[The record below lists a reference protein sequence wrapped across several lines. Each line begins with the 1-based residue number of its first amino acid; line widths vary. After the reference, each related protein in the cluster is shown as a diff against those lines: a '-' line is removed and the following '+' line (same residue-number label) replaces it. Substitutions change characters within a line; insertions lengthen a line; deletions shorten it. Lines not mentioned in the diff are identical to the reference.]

1 MKYTALVPKTPRT
14 LRASGDR
21 WLFGYADI
29 VTLLFAS
36 FAALYASQAS
46 PTLNAAPSAV
56 SGIPVVPVVP
66 SVPSV
71 PSVPVVPVVPASAL
85 RATSGK
91 PVVSPLTEA
100 LREMAAAEQQ
110 IQIELTA
117 TETGTVI
124 SLAEAGSFPLGRADL
139 TAAGARVMGQL
150 AGLLRDQS
158 FAIRVEGHTDDQPIR
173 ASKYLSNWELST
185 ARAARVVEFLVT
197 TGGLRPDRLSAA
209 GYGEFRPRVAN
220 DNAAARARNRRVDI
234 VVLDGAQAGPA
245 TADYS
250 PVGPRPERGR

>member
-1 MKYTALVPKTPRT
+1 MKYRAPALQTPKT

-36 FAALYASQAS
+36 FAALYASQINPVSAKPVETAS
-46 PTLNAAPSAV
+46 
-56 SGIPVVPVVP
+56 
-66 SVPSV
+66 
-71 PSVPVVPVVPASAL
+71 ASAL
-85 RATSGK
+85 RATVDK

-117 TETGTVI
+117 NETGTVI

-139 TAAGARVMGQL
+139 TPAGMRVMGQL
-150 AGLLRDQS
+150 AGLLRDQK

-173 ASKYLSNWELST
+173 ASRYLSNWELST
-185 ARAARVVEFLVT
+185 ARASRVVEFLVT
-197 TGGLRPDRLSAA
+197 TGGLQPGRLSAA
-209 GYGEFRPRVAN
+209 GYGEFRPRVP
-220 DNAAARARNRRVDI
+220 NADDDARARNRRVDI
-234 VVLDGAQAGPA
+234 VVLDGAGTQARPI

-250 PVGPRPERGR
+250 PVGSRPESGR